1 MQTEKKILRKE
12 LDTLLKTRFHGAVN
26 IRGIRYQILYSVLRS
41 FDFYAKEKEVSSIRL
56 EGIEDVDLLGLRLGD
71 EYIQVKS
78 SQNSWNWSKLKE
90 PIQGFLKVYRAEP
103 CCHFVLAVNFHL
115 CTDIARLAQIKS
127 LPTKERRRVEN
138 KFSKLCHQIGSTTDE
153 SKGLMDKLTIV
164 SMPEEHIWEQLRKVV
179 ADIFGL
185 GSEAVDVYI
194 SSLVAKFLDWAKD
207 RKLVKRA
214 DLESI
219 RSSVGE
225 ALARETEFQAYGRG
239 LIDII
244 SWEPDGNIEDFFD
257 GKGTRPGH
265 IAADVDIKRTIWLK
279 RIDKAI
285 NSSKICILRSSS
297 GQGKSA
303 LLYRYAF
310 EQWPAN
316 NTFILR
322 VAELPEHVELIR
334 NYLRF
339 RAKLGLPILLL
350 IDNAGWR
357 TRLWSFVA
365 QECAALGVRVL
376 VTIRNEDWHRFALE
390 SLTSYEIL
398 EPTLD
403 LDEARQIF
411 KVFQL
416 EGRLHKSIKSS
427 ELAYEKIGEPHLLI
441 EYIYFLTHGLMLEE
455 RLRDQLKQFS
465 EQNED
470 PAKIEILRRTALA
483 NALGAPVSAD
493 KMLECIELKDDPQ
506 RTLESLSGEYIN
518 IENGII
524 TGLHYVR
531 SEHIARILHEG
542 YPNPEKTALSIIES
556 ILPESIP
563 AFISNAMCRLGLN
576 VGIFIK
582 GLIEK
587 AKSATLDIMLSFL
600 DGIFEAG
607 ERQFFKVNQ
616 GLFDEAYDLMGQSG
630 PSLLNTDFVP
640 IGKVNTIDA
649 LADTF
654 KDEKGENFRRLK
666 KIAARVSKG
675 TRGLDMCRDF
685 LCRVKTSI
693 QPETILEGIYNI
705 GHILDWCFLCN
716 VRLPAWPAV
725 RNAFLADQALF
736 EIPLKEFCSFSQ
748 GLYRYDES
756 AYLDWFSQNREN
768 IIGYLMLHTDCI
780 ELKISDSK
788 ICIGFFLDQDSNISA
803 HQQAISRLKL
813 LRSAVPFCEHYQS
826 QGIWFFPFGLK
837 PSVDETNKDISKE
850 NLPFKSDTEKNVI
863 WRKSVESHY
872 LPDSYYRYEESW
884 YTLRCDALRFI
895 QGFSKG
901 LQETMNG
908 RKFNFKSVF
917 KGDQLLKRLERS
929 LKYLPYLSIDNIETI
944 GKTLS
949 QPLREVLKEG
959 VPNNWSS
966 SFRNFFFQIFQYIDD
981 RNIRTGKLAVY
992 NFLDATKH
1000 LRKMHFTF
1008 EQLFKNAPDY
1018 FDASKLDALEI
1029 KAYTLLADLLDA
1041 WILIPLKTPQKNI
1054 LQYIKAKRERIR
1066 QEIIRRTCDALSDL
1080 KENGITIIPP
1090 TDVYVEHPFRYLP
1103 IAFSVNNP
1111 CYPEVEVTIVTK
1123 ALFKVKDIV
1132 DFFCLVPICKG
1143 ERFLEDGW
1151 KISLKQIP
1159 ELKNGEPKH
1168 WESFVPCKFPNGV
1181 LNCLPPLPFRPLAV
1195 IQIRAVSELPAVMPI
1210 FVQQKNKIESLKKSE
1225 NHFEVE
1231 LYNRHKARISK
1242 EEINFGI
1249 NISEI
1254 KNYIKVEFLSLK
1266 DDSNLKTV
1274 IDFLEAVENASQKG
1288 IIDELLVS
1296 SNFNKECLKNSVEQL
1311 LERWIISYKTNL

>member
-1 MQTEKKILRKE
+1 MENPKRQE

-26 IRGIRYQILYSVLRS
+26 ICGIRYQILYSILRA
-41 FDFYAKEKEVSSIRL
+41 FDLYVQENESSSIRL
-56 EGIEDVDLLGLRLGD
+56 EGIEDVDLLGLCLGD

-90 PIQGFLKVYRAEP
+90 PLQGFLKVYRAEP

-115 CTDIARLAQIKS
+115 HTDIARLAQIKS

-138 KFSKLCHQIGSTTDE
+138 KFSKLCHQIGSTADE
-153 SKGLMDKLTIV
+153 AKGLMDKLTIV
-164 SMPEEHIWEQLRKVV
+164 SMPEEQIWGQLRKNV
-179 ADIFGL
+179 ADIFEL

-207 RKLVKRA
+207 RKLVNRA

-239 LIDII
+239 LIDRI

-265 IAADVDIKRTIWLK
+265 IAAGVDIKRTIWLK

-350 IDNAGWR
+350 IDNTGWR

-390 SLTSYEIL
+390 SLTSYETL
-398 EPTLD
+398 EPALN

-411 KVFQL
+411 KVFQS

-427 ELAYEKIGEPHLLI
+427 EWAYEKIGEPHLLI
-441 EYIYFLTHGLMLEE
+441 EYIYFLTHGRMLEE
-455 RLRDQLKQFS
+455 RLRDQIKQFS
-465 EQNED
+465 EKKED
-470 PAKIEILRRTALA
+470 PAKIEILRRAALA
-483 NALGAPVSAD
+483 NSLGVSVMANKLLQD
-493 KMLECIELKDDPQ
+493 IQLRDDPQ
-506 RTLESLSGEYIN
+506 QVLKSLSGEYLN
-518 IENGII
+518 LENGII

-542 YPNPEKTALSIIES
+542 YPNPVKTALAIIEA
-556 ILPESIP
+556 ILPECIS
-563 AFISNAMCRLGLN
+563 AFISNAMCKTGLD
-576 VGIFIK
+576 VDIFIK

-587 AKSATLDIMLSFL
+587 AKNTTLRTIIAFL

-616 GLFDEAYDLMGQSG
+616 GLFDEAYDLMGPPG
-630 PSLLNTDFVP
+630 PSLLSTDFVP
-640 IGKVNTIDA
+640 IGKINTINA

-654 KDEKGENFRRLK
+654 NDENGENFRRLK
-666 KIAARVSKG
+666 EISSRVNKIA
-675 TRGLDMCRDF
+675 RGFDMCHDF
-685 LCRVKTSI
+685 LCGVKTYI
-693 QPETILEGIYNI
+693 KPKTILEDIDNV

-716 VRLPAWPAV
+716 VRLSAWLDV
-725 RNAFLADQALF
+725 RDTFLTSQAIF
-736 EIPLKEFCSFSQ
+736 EIPLKAFYRFTL

-756 AYLDWFSQNREN
+756 AYLDWFLRNREN
-768 IIGYLMLHTDCI
+768 IVGYLKLYTDCI
-780 ELKISDSK
+780 ELKITDSK
-788 ICIGFFLDQDSNISA
+788 IYIEFFLDQDSNNSV
-803 HQQAISRLKL
+803 HQQAISRLKI
-813 LRSAVPFCEHYQS
+813 LRSAVPFCERYQS
-826 QGIWFFPFGLK
+826 QGVWLLPFGVK

-850 NLPFKSDTEKNVI
+850 NLPFKSDIEKNVI
-863 WRKSVESHY
+863 WRKSIESHY
-872 LPDSYYRYEESW
+872 LPDSYYKYEEAW
-884 YTLRCDALRFI
+884 YNLRCNVLDFV

-901 LQETMNG
+901 LLETLNG

-917 KGDQLLKRLERS
+917 KDGQILEKTEQS
-929 LKYLPYLSIDNIETI
+929 LKYIPYLSVDNLESI
-944 GKTLS
+944 GKKLFH
-949 QPLREVLKEG
+949 PLREILKEG
-959 VPNNWSS
+959 SPNNWSS
-966 SFRNFFFQIFQYIDD
+966 SVRNFFFQILEYIHD

-1000 LRKMHFTF
+1000 LRKMHATF
-1008 EQLFKNAPDY
+1008 EQLFKDSPDY

-1041 WILIPLKTPQKNI
+1041 WILNPLKTPQKNI

-1066 QEIIRRTCDALSDL
+1066 QEIIHRTCDALSDL

-1090 TDVYVEHPFRYLP
+1090 TDVYVDHPLQYLP

-1111 CYPEVEVTIVTK
+1111 CYPEVEVIIVTK
-1123 ALFKVKDIV
+1123 ALFKVKDIT

-1159 ELKNGEPKH
+1159 ELRNGELRH

-1181 LNCLPPLPFRPLAV
+1181 LNCLPPLPFRPLVV
-1195 IQIRAVSELPAVMPI
+1195 IQIRAVSELPGVMQI
-1210 FVQQKNKIESLKKSE
+1210 FVQQKNKIESLKKSG

-1231 LYNRHKARISK
+1231 LYNRHKVRIRK

-1274 IDFLEAVENASQKG
+1274 INFLEAVENASQKG
-1288 IIDELLVS
+1288 TIDDLLAS
-1296 SNFNKECLKNSVEQL
+1296 GNFHIESLKNPVEQL
-1311 LERWIISYKTNL
+1311 LKRWKISYDLMGGPK